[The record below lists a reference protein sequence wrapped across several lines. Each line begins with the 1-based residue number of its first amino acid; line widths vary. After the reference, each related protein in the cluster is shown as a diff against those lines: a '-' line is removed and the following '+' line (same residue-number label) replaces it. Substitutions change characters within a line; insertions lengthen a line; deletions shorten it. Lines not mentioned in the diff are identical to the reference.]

1 MSTDSINSKNSS
13 AQRKP
18 NRTTADQSRHKTVKQ
33 SVDSAAAIRAMA
45 PQLVRDLLRCE
56 ALQKQVDVAFC
67 GNVFLPHQSAISLT
81 NLKRFKLCFQMMK
94 SLTMLKIKLIHELM
108 RVHGVNPDN
117 PHEMWE
123 TGIPGGIGAV
133 PTIAKT
139 ASSAIASRKPT
150 QTYSQE
156 AVGLAE
162 HLTKHAHSVKEPFKV
177 ESYKTTIDREE
188 VHGRTKP
195 N

>member
-1 MSTDSINSKNSS
+1 MTKMSPGSINSKNCS
-13 AQRKP
+13 AQTKP
-18 NRTTADQSRHKTVKQ
+18 NRTTADQSPHKTVKQ

-67 GNVFLPHQSAISLT
+67 GNVFLPHQSAISPR

-123 TGIPGGIGAV
+123 TGISGGIAA
-133 PTIAKT
+133 IAET
-139 ASSAIASRKPT
+139 ASPPTASRKPT
-150 QTYSQE
+150 QTYSQG
-156 AVGLAE
+156 AVRLAQ
-162 HLTKHAHSVKEPFKV
+162 HLTKHAHSVKEPFKM
-177 ESYKTTIDREE
+177 EPYKTTIDREKH
-188 VHGRTKP
+188 HGGTRP